1 MSMTIHQVIRQLKFK
16 IDFPLCTTLS
26 HYFYIYIHSHF
37 YYFANLSYNLIYQNS
52 ITTVESLL
60 LFFNISISILILII
74 VDGGGPTQSD
84 GGQRVDPAA
93 ATQSPWTCTRGS
105 AQTSRQFA
113 SPRRHHLGL
122 SEVFSISHY
131 VIHSF
136 SFIFCLVP
144 EKKQKEKLLLLFL
157 LKLFSA
163 FFCSFI
169 LKIKKLQFL

>member
-84 GGQRVDPAA
+84 GGQRADPAA
-93 ATQSPWTCTRGS
+93 ASSPCSGGS
-105 AQTSRQFA
+105 TETGRQFA
-113 SPRRHHLGL
+113 YPRRHIFCF
-122 SEVFSISHY
+122 SEVYSLFPQIS
-131 VIHSF
+131 VCF
-136 SFIFCLVP
+136 AR
-144 EKKQKEKLLLLFL
+144 KQ
-157 LKLFSA
+157 
-163 FFCSFI
+163 
-169 LKIKKLQFL
+169 